1 MSTTPPSST
10 PSPPPAPPGSGE
22 PAGDPT
28 HDLDLRGEVCP
39 YTFVRARLALE
50 ALPLGAHLTIA
61 IDHAP
66 ALRNLPRSLADWGQE
81 VAAIADAGPGRWVLT
96 VVKRVE

>member
-1 MSTTPPSST
+1 MSIPTPSST
-10 PSPPPAPPGSGE
+10 PSPPAAPSASGE
-22 PAGDPT
+22 
-28 HDLDLRGEVCP
+28 LDLHGEVCP

-50 ALPLGAHLTIA
+50 ALPLGARLVVA

-66 ALRNLPRSLADWGQE
+66 AAVNLPRSLADWGQE
-81 VAAIADAGPGRWVLT
+81 VVAVTPAGAGRWIVD

>member
-10 PSPPPAPPGSGE
+10 PSPPPAPPASGE
-22 PAGDPT
+22 
-28 HDLDLRGEVCP
+28 LDLRGEVCP

-50 ALPLGAHLTIA
+50 ALPLGAQLVVA

-66 ALRNLPRSLADWGQE
+66 AAVNLPRSLREWGQE
-81 VAAIADAGPGRWVLT
+81 VAAVTADGPARWTLT